1 MNTFNFEIWNGYRYH
16 DCQNL
21 YNFSSNW
28 DNLFPS
34 EIFDKLYHYP
44 LPLGSAAKSDF
55 MQIRCLSKHL
65 LVGGYGIKYDTLR
78 LKTCICRCFLDVQ
91 WGYLTQNEELFWI
104 DTIRKEGNGRWF
116 LNIADD
122 TRQKGTLWME
132 KNVF

>member
-1 MNTFNFEIWNGYRYH
+1 MFE
-16 DCQNL
+16 DKDSL
-21 YNFSSNW
+21 YIGLIIYFSLIIHGKCCRIISCVY
-28 DNLFPS
+28 DQGTGIGTYS

-91 WGYLTQNEELFWI
+91 
-104 DTIRKEGNGRWF
+104 
-116 LNIADD
+116 
-122 TRQKGTLWME
+122 
-132 KNVF
+132 